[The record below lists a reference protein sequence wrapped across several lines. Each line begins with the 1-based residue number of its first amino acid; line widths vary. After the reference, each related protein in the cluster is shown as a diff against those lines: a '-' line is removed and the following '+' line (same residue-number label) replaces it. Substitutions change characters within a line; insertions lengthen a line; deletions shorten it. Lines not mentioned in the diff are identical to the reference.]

1 MVSFTENP
9 IEMDMLGHW
18 SMESMEDGN
27 LSPDHHGSSEID
39 LFVMDHISWVIEIVT
54 RFIGHD
60 DPLYIYISIVA
71 DLFT

>member
-1 MVSFTENP
+1 
-9 IEMDMLGHW
+9 
-18 SMESMEDGN
+18 MESMEDGN

-60 DPLYIYISIVA
+60 DPLYIYIYIYQLLLICLHKSWIDWKLTV
-71 DLFT
+71 FI